1 MGIIDII
8 ILIFIILM
16 LILGFRKG
24 FIISLTSLVA
34 LILGIYLAIHFS
46 NFASELLKANFDVS
60 ATYLPILSF
69 AITFLIILIGILL
82 LGKLLEKLVDMVGM
96 GFLNHLAGAVLG
108 VIKSV
113 LILSV
118 IFFVI
123 TIADP
128 NETLITPKA
137 KHESLLYKHIAGIV
151 PTMMKWM
158 GAEVK
163 VPEILK

>member
-128 NETLITPKA
+128 NEKLITPKA
-137 KHESLLYKHIAGIV
+137 KHESLLYKYIAGIV